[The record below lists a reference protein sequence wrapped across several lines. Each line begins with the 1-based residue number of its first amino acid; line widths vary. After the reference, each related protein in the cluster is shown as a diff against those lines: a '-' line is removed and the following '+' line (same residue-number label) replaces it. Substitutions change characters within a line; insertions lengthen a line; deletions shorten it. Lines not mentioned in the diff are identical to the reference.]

1 MRAAC
6 TLFCYCLLICTGV
19 SMRYRSFSL
28 AQKPG
33 LTLGIVFLVS
43 LGVGTSTAIFAI
55 MRPVL
60 LRPLP
65 YPQPQQIVAVWET
78 RPTAARLQLSLA
90 DLQDT
95 ERRGRNFAFLAA
107 YRESNVTVSGWGS
120 SDLSASVK
128 ASLDFFKVLG
138 IHPLLGRDFNADD
151 FSSRKRVVL
160 ISAAMWRNRFKSEA
174 DLSNRPVVI
183 NGEIYSIIGVIPE
196 ALAFP
201 SDTQLWMPLFFD
213 NSDLSSR
220 GNRNLLVIARLQPNV
235 ELWQAQREVAAISAS
250 LAQEHPDTN
259 SKTAIFLVLLQKELN
274 GAYSATLW
282 SLFGA
287 ASLIVLICCANIAGL
302 LLANGISRMRTV
314 MIKKAL
320 GATNARI
327 VREQL
332 AESLLT
338 ALIGGSLGLFLARLC
353 IVALPKIVHDM
364 PYMGQ
369 IHLNM
374 VEIGFACLVVV
385 LCVLLF
391 GTMPAIALSGVKF
404 SLSVLNLGNV
414 FGSRKIRRF
423 QMGLIVFETAL
434 TLVILIS
441 AGLLMQTVRKFWVTP
456 IGFNPTNVLTMNFIL
471 PQSRYAQEARKM
483 EFFKVAIDK
492 VQALP
497 GVVNTAVIY
506 PSLWRGKVRATF
518 RSMVNSDSQVKHDA
532 DLVICS
538 DKLFDLLEIPLLR
551 GRLFN
556 PTDDHSAPPVVVIN
570 QALAAAHFNSGDP
583 LGAVIDIEGFGKR
596 MIIGMVGNIRQFGFK
611 VPPEPTIFIPYIQS
625 LPPWAGL
632 IVRTS
637 AAKAEAAK
645 NIRREIDKIDPD
657 VPTAFIQTLEETLS
671 ESIEQQAFMMML
683 LMIFAVIAL
692 SLSLAGIYAFASRMV
707 ESRKQEFA
715 IRIAMGASSATLLK
729 LIYRNCLFLI
739 ITGIMI
745 GLVVSAEI
753 TKVLSNLLWNVK
765 PLDELTISGSV
776 LFLLVANVLALLWP
790 ATRVLSTPPATILHQ
805 D

>member
-1 MRAAC
+1 M
-6 TLFCYCLLICTGV
+6 LF
-19 SMRYRSFSL
+19 MRYRSLKL

-33 LTLGIVFLVS
+33 LTLGIIFLMG

-65 YPQPQQIVAVWET
+65 YPQSQRIVAVWET
-78 RPTAARLQLSLA
+78 RPTAARLQLSLS
-90 DLQDT
+90 DLQDI
-95 ERRGRNFAFLAA
+95 ERRGRSFASLAA

-120 SDLSASVK
+120 SELSASVK
-128 ASLDFFKVLG
+128 VSLDFFKVLG
-138 IHPLLGRDFNADD
+138 IHALFGRDFNADD
-151 FSSRKRVVL
+151 FSSHRRVVL
-160 ISAAMWRNRFKSEA
+160 ISAAMWRNRFNSQA
-174 DLSNRPVVI
+174 DLSNRSVVI

-196 ALAFP
+196 ALAYP
-201 SDTQLWMPLFFD
+201 SDTQLWMPLFFG

-220 GNRNLLVIARLQPNV
+220 GNRNLLVIARLQPSV
-235 ELWQAQREVAAISAS
+235 GFQQAQREVAIISAS
-250 LAQEHPDTN
+250 LSQEYPDTN
-259 SKTAIFLVLLQKELN
+259 SKTAIFLVPLQTELN
-274 GAYSATLW
+274 GAYSTTLW

-287 ASLIVLICCANIAGL
+287 ASLIVLICCANITGL

-327 VREQL
+327 AREQL

-338 ALIGGSLGLFLARLC
+338 ALIGGGLGLFLARMC
-353 IVALPKIVHDM
+353 IMALPKIVHNM
-364 PYMGQ
+364 PYMEQ
-369 IHLNM
+369 IHVSI

-391 GTMPAIALSGVKF
+391 GTMPAITLSGVRF
-404 SLSVLNLGNV
+404 SMSVLNLGNV

-434 TLVILIS
+434 TLVVLIS
-441 AGLLMQTVRKFWVTP
+441 AGLLMQTVRNYWATP

-471 PQSRYAQEARKM
+471 PQSRYAQEARKL
-483 EFFKVAIDK
+483 EFFQLAIDK
-492 VQALP
+492 VQQLP
-497 GVVNTAVIY
+497 GVVNAAVVY

-518 RSMVNSDSQVKHDA
+518 RSTVNSDSQAKHDA

-538 DKLFDLLEIPLLR
+538 DKLFDLLDIPLLR

-570 QALAAAHFNSGDP
+570 QAMAADHLNSGGS
-583 LGAVIDIEGFGKR
+583 LGTVIDVEGFGKR
-596 MIIGMVGNIRQFGFK
+596 VIIGMVGNIRQFGFK
-611 VPPEPTIFIPYIQS
+611 VPPEPTIFIPYTQS

-637 AAKAEAAK
+637 AAPAGAAK
-645 NIRREIDKIDPD
+645 NIRREIDRIDPD

-683 LMIFAVIAL
+683 LTIFAVIGL

-715 IRIAMGASSATLLK
+715 IRIAMGASGITIFK
-729 LIYRNCLFLI
+729 LIYRNCLLLI
-739 ITGIMI
+739 IVGII
-745 GLVVSAEI
+745 VGLACSAEI

-765 PLDELTISGSV
+765 PLDELTISVSV
-776 LFLLVANVLALLWP
+776 LFLLLANVLALLWP
-790 ATRVLSTPPATILHQ
+790 ASRVLLAAPATILHQ